1 MVARENETGANRLMV
16 HLNAGA
22 QMDQDQLNA
31 ARARLQ
37 RRVEIMNN
45 SGDFSYQGFLAAER
59 QREAESQGAQ

>member
-45 SGDFSYQGFLAAER
+45 SGDFSYQSLLAAEI
-59 QREAESQGAQ
+59 QRVTESQGAQ